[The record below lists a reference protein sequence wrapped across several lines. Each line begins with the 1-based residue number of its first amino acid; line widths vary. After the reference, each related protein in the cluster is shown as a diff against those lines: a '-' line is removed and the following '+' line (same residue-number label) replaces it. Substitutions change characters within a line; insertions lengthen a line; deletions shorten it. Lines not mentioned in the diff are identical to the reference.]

1 VLGEAASSG
10 QSDLF
15 IGGDKLHNPT
25 EQAHTEAVE
34 ALLEVLDQVEVDELT
49 PRQALD
55 VLDQLKQLVDQD
67 LSRD

>member
-1 VLGEAASSG
+1 M
-10 QSDLF
+10 
-15 IGGDKLHNPT
+15 KLHNPA
-25 EQAHTEAVE
+25 EQAHAEAVE